1 MNPVRTRGT
10 RQTAS
15 RVLLTLANLNP
26 RTFDRRFTFQQ
37 FWISSEGRKGLALAK
52 IITTITGESA
62 LTFDDVLLQP
72 ARSDILPT
80 ETDISTYVTKDIA
93 LKLPILS
100 SAMDTV
106 TEANMAIAM
115 AQAGGMGVIHKN
127 LTAEQQAEQVRM
139 VKSFESGMVVNPITI
154 GPEATLADALALM
167 QQSRISGI
175 PVVENGGKGGR
186 AIGKLVG
193 ILTNRDVRFAS
204 NPNQP
209 IAELMTKDNLITVGD
224 GVSKD
229 EAKVLLHR
237 HRIEKLLVVDADF
250 RCVGL
255 ITVKDI
261 EKAQLH
267 PNAVKDEQ
275 GRLRVAAASTVGDNG
290 FDRSLQLI
298 DAGVDLLVIDTAH
311 GHSVRVAEAVERVKR
326 ESDSTRIV
334 AGNVATPEAA
344 RALIDAGADAIKVG
358 IGPGSICTTRIV
370 AGVGVPQLAAVMGC
384 AEEASKSGV
393 PVIADGGIKFS
404 GDMAKALAGGAS
416 CVMVGSLLAGTDEA
430 PGEVFL
436 YQGRSYKSYRGMGS
450 VGAMGAGSADRYFQ
464 QDVRDQMKL
473 VPEGIEGQVP
483 YKGPVNA
490 VLHQLAGGL
499 RASMGYT
506 GAHNLKDFR
515 ENSVF
520 VKISGAALSES
531 HVHDVTITREAP
543 NYRSG
548 R

>member
-1 MNPVRTRGT
+1 
-10 RQTAS
+10 
-15 RVLLTLANLNP
+15 
-26 RTFDRRFTFQQ
+26 
-37 FWISSEGRKGLALAK
+37 LAK
-52 IITTITGESA
+52 IITTITGDAA

-127 LTAEQQAEQVRM
+127 LTAAEQAEQVRM
-139 VKSFESGMVVNPITI
+139 VKSFESGMVINPITI
-154 GPEATLADALALM
+154 GPDASLADALSLM
-167 QQSRISGI
+167 QTSRISGI
-175 PVVENGGKGGR
+175 PVVENGGTGGR
-186 AIGKLVG
+186 SVG
-193 ILTNRDVRFAS
+193 PL
-204 NPNQP
+204 QP
-209 IAELMTKDNLITVGD
+209 VSELMTHQNLITVRE
-224 GVSKD
+224 GVSKE
-229 EAKVLLHR
+229 EAQVLLHR
-237 HRIEKLLVVDADF
+237 HRIEKLLVVDEDY
-250 RCVGL
+250 RCIGL
-255 ITVKDI
+255 ITVKDM

-290 FDRSLQLI
+290 YERSQGLI

-311 GHSVRVAEAVERVKR
+311 GHSVRVAEAVERIKR
-326 ESDSTRIV
+326 ENNNVRIV
-334 AGNVATPEAA
+334 AGNVATAEATK
-344 RALIDAGADAIKVG
+344 ALIDAGADAIKVG

-384 AEEASKSGV
+384 AEEGAKSGI

-483 YKGPVNA
+483 YKGPVGA